1 MSATNLLK
9 LAQQRQPTGPEAS
22 STPGLLD
29 SAVDYV
35 KIRAFSMPTS
45 LLLNVVQAALL
56 GAKDSVTPLIAI
68 LYSTVVN
75 VFGDYVLVKRYQMGL
90 QGAAI
95 ATLLAQWAATA
106 VLIGPARQR
115 LLRDHQLGL
124 WRKSK
129 SESSK
134 ADGVVTGRAFLS
146 FAAPVLTLIL
156 GKLAAFGFMTHSAA
170 AIPGQPTPLASHQII
185 LSLFFFVSP
194 FMEVISQTAQTFI
207 PPYIAPVTDYIAK
220 RRKKNPLY
228 EPSTD
233 LTAAAWEKSA
243 FNVAT
248 YLLKVGFCMAT
259 IVASASSLVPAFFG
273 GILTS
278 DGVVQEAVK
287 PLAKYLWAGA
297 FLTAP
302 VAVSEGVLLA
312 RRELGFLAA
321 IYVVSTALLPA
332 ALLHVKHIGGSVVQV
347 WACFAAF
354 QLFRATCFA
363 GRIWSGSVV
372 NGILS
377 LLSGSGTS
385 GNSKKVKQA

>member
-1 MSATNLLK
+1 
-9 LAQQRQPTGPEAS
+9 
-22 STPGLLD
+22 
-29 SAVDYV
+29 
-35 KIRAFSMPTS
+35 
-45 LLLNVVQAALL
+45 
-56 GAKDSVTPLIAI
+56 
-68 LYSTVVN
+68 
-75 VFGDYVLVKRYQMGL
+75 
-90 QGAAI
+90 
-95 ATLLAQWAATA
+95 
-106 VLIGPARQR
+106 
-115 LLRDHQLGL
+115 
-124 WRKSK
+124 
-129 SESSK
+129 
-134 ADGVVTGRAFLS
+134 
-146 FAAPVLTLIL
+146 
-156 GKLAAFGFMTHSAA
+156 
-170 AIPGQPTPLASHQII
+170 
-185 LSLFFFVSP
+185 
-194 FMEVISQTAQTFI
+194 
-207 PPYIAPVTDYIAK
+207 
-220 RRKKNPLY
+220 
-228 EPSTD
+228 
-233 LTAAAWEKSA
+233 
-243 FNVAT
+243 
-248 YLLKVGFCMAT
+248 MAT